1 MVLVEDLRFCQFLV
15 LYKIHQE
22 KLVGYIFVKQQAF
35 LDNGNMDVRKQ
46 QNSHFSKG
54 NDYDFGQKNI
64 FFSSL
69 AFIKSR
75 SRKSVCWRS
84 RSFSRI
90 LEHLFI
96 KNAICA
102 FFKNG

>member
-35 LDNGNMDVRKQ
+35 LDNGNTDVRKQ

-54 NDYDFGQKNI
+54 AR
-64 FFSSL
+64 L
-69 AFIKSR
+69 
-75 SRKSVCWRS
+75 
-84 RSFSRI
+84 
-90 LEHLFI
+90 
-96 KNAICA
+96 
-102 FFKNG
+102 